1 MTKFKLSLRGV
12 RLMPA
17 AMVAMAAVLGL
28 KTVALAETAAE
39 EVTEGLD
46 LSAADAGALAEG
58 GLPAAPST
66 EQEPVCT
73 LPSFAEQAGLSAEE
87 VQVLQALGARRE
99 ALDAREAEMD
109 SQVQVLAAAEQ
120 RLSERIAELRA
131 LESEVETL
139 LGQLDEEE
147 EQRLA
152 GLVDVY
158 QRMRSRDAAEV
169 FNQLEMPVL
178 LQIAQRMRPQNLA
191 EIMGRMDPARAREL
205 SIELAAAAD
214 LADDPQALLDR
225 AQGATATP

>member
-1 MTKFKLSLRGV
+1 
-12 RLMPA
+12 MPA
-17 AMVAMAAVLGL
+17 AMVTMAVVLGL

-46 LSAADAGALAEG
+46 LSAADPAPVAEG
-58 GLPAAPST
+58 GLPEAPAT
-66 EQEPVCT
+66 GQEPECA
-73 LPSFAEQAGLSAEE
+73 LPGFAEQAGLSAEE

-109 SQVQVLAAAEQ
+109 TQIQVLAAAEQ
-120 RLSERIAELRA
+120 RFVERIAELRA
-131 LESEVETL
+131 LEAEVQTL
-139 LGQLDEEE
+139 LGQLDEQE

-178 LQIAQRMRPQNLA
+178 LQIAQRMRSQNLA

-205 SIELAAAAD
+205 SIALADAAD
-214 LADDPQALLDR
+214 LLDDPQALLDR
-225 AQGATATP
+225 AQGGGATP